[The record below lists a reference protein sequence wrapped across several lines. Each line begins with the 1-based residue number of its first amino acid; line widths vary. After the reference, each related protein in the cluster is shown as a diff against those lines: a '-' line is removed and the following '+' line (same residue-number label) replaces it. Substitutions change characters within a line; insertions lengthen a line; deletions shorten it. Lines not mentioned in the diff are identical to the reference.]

1 MRNSKNGIR
10 HLGLLLV
17 GMLCFSSCQRE
28 VTEVYTFTFD
38 EDLFISGGWS
48 SVGIT
53 SSFLNTVGWSDVKKY
68 GNEAYSDKGGRE
80 ANEEEAMVDFD
91 YKMAVFDQRLP
102 LLYEEYRL
110 AEVDSAVGTVTLR
123 LSCKSGEERV
133 VREESRQ
140 VRYVSMADTAGMR

>member
-1 MRNSKNGIR
+1 M
-10 HLGLLLV
+10 LV
-17 GMLCFSSCQRE
+17 SCQRE
-28 VTEVYTFTFD
+28 VSEVYMFSY
-38 EDLFISGGWS
+38 EDGVEVTGGS
-48 SVGIT
+48 ELGLTRV
-53 SSFLNTVGWSDVKKY
+53 FLNSIRWSEVKEY
-68 GNEAYSDKGGRE
+68 GNEAYSEKGGRE

-140 VRYVSMADTAGMR
+140 VRYVSMADTVGMR

>member
-1 MRNSKNGIR
+1 M
-10 HLGLLLV
+10 LV
-17 GMLCFSSCQRE
+17 SCQRE
-28 VTEVYTFTFD
+28 VSEVYMFSY
-38 EDLFISGGWS
+38 EDGVEVTGGS
-48 SVGIT
+48 ELGLTRV
-53 SSFLNTVGWSDVKKY
+53 FLNSIRWSEVKEY
-68 GNEAYSDKGGRE
+68 GNEAYSEKGGRE

>member
-1 MRNSKNGIR
+1 MKCI
-10 HLGLLLV
+10 GLALAGLFMLV
-17 GMLCFSSCQRE
+17 SCQRE
-28 VTEVYTFTFD
+28 VSEVYMFSY
-38 EDLFISGGWS
+38 EDGVEVTGGS
-48 SVGIT
+48 ELGLTRV
-53 SSFLNTVGWSDVKKY
+53 FLNSIRWSEVKEY

-91 YKMAVFDQRLP
+91 CKMAVFDQRLP

>member
-1 MRNSKNGIR
+1 MKCI
-10 HLGLLLV
+10 GLALAGLFMLV
-17 GMLCFSSCQRE
+17 SCQRE
-28 VTEVYTFTFD
+28 VSEVYMFSY
-38 EDLFISGGWS
+38 EDGVDVTGGS
-48 SVGIT
+48 ELGLTRV
-53 SSFLNTVGWSDVKKY
+53 FLNSIRWSEVKEY

>member
-1 MRNSKNGIR
+1 MKCI
-10 HLGLLLV
+10 GLALAGLFMLV
-17 GMLCFSSCQRE
+17 SCQRE
-28 VTEVYTFTFD
+28 VSEVYMFSY
-38 EDLFISGGWS
+38 EDGVEVTGGS
-48 SVGIT
+48 ELGLTRV
-53 SSFLNTVGWSDVKKY
+53 FLNSIRWSEVKEY
-68 GNEAYSDKGGRE
+68 GNEAYSEKGGRE

>member
-1 MRNSKNGIR
+1 MKCI
-10 HLGLLLV
+10 GLALAGLFMLV
-17 GMLCFSSCQRE
+17 SCQRE
-28 VTEVYTFTFD
+28 VSEVYMFSY
-38 EDLFISGGWS
+38 EDGVEVTGGS
-48 SVGIT
+48 ELGLTRV
-53 SSFLNTVGWSDVKKY
+53 FLNSIRWSEVKEY
-68 GNEAYSDKGGRE
+68 GNEAYSEKGGRE

-140 VRYVSMADTAGMR
+140 VRYVSMADTVGMR

>member
-1 MRNSKNGIR
+1 MKCI
-10 HLGLLLV
+10 GLALAGLFMLV
-17 GMLCFSSCQRE
+17 SCQRE
-28 VTEVYTFTFD
+28 VSEVYMFSY
-38 EDLFISGGWS
+38 EDGVEVTGGS
-48 SVGIT
+48 ELGLTRV
-53 SSFLNTVGWSDVKKY
+53 FLNSIRWSEVKEY
-68 GNEAYSDKGGRE
+68 GNEAYSDTGGRE

>member
-1 MRNSKNGIR
+1 MKCI
-10 HLGLLLV
+10 GLALAGLFMLV
-17 GMLCFSSCQRE
+17 SCQRE
-28 VTEVYTFTFD
+28 VSEVYMFSY
-38 EDLFISGGWS
+38 EDGVEVTGGS
-48 SVGIT
+48 ELGLTRV
-53 SSFLNTVGWSDVKKY
+53 FLNSIRWSEVKEY
-68 GNEAYSDKGGRE
+68 GNEAYSDKGGGE

>member
-1 MRNSKNGIR
+1 MRHSLKCI
-10 HLGLLLV
+10 GLALAGLFMLV
-17 GMLCFSSCQRE
+17 SCQRE
-28 VTEVYTFTFD
+28 VSEVYMFSY
-38 EDLFISGGWS
+38 EDGVEVTGGS
-48 SVGIT
+48 ELGLTRV
-53 SSFLNTVGWSDVKKY
+53 FLNSIRWSEVKEY
-68 GNEAYSDKGGRE
+68 GNEAYSEKGGRE

>member
-1 MRNSKNGIR
+1 M
-10 HLGLLLV
+10 LV
-17 GMLCFSSCQRE
+17 SCQRE
-28 VTEVYTFTFD
+28 VSEVYMFSY
-38 EDLFISGGWS
+38 EDGVEVTGGS
-48 SVGIT
+48 ELGLTRV
-53 SSFLNTVGWSDVKKY
+53 FLNSIRWSEVKEY

>member
-1 MRNSKNGIR
+1 MKCI
-10 HLGLLLV
+10 GLALAGLFMLV
-17 GMLCFSSCQRE
+17 CCQRE
-28 VTEVYTFTFD
+28 VSEVYMFSY
-38 EDLFISGGWS
+38 EDGVEVTGGS
-48 SVGIT
+48 ELGLTRV
-53 SSFLNTVGWSDVKKY
+53 FLNSIRWSEVKEY
-68 GNEAYSDKGGRE
+68 GNEAYSEKGGRE

>member
-1 MRNSKNGIR
+1 MKCI
-10 HLGLLLV
+10 GLALAGLFMLV
-17 GMLCFSSCQRE
+17 SCQRE
-28 VTEVYTFTFD
+28 VSEVYMFSY
-38 EDLFISGGWS
+38 EDGVEVTGGS
-48 SVGIT
+48 ELGLTRV
-53 SSFLNTVGWSDVKKY
+53 FLNSIRWSEVKEY

>member
-1 MRNSKNGIR
+1 MKCI
-10 HLGLLLV
+10 GLALAGLFMLV
-17 GMLCFSSCQRE
+17 SCQRE
-28 VTEVYTFTFD
+28 VSEVYMFSY
-38 EDLFISGGWS
+38 EDGVEVTGGS
-48 SVGIT
+48 ELGLTRV
-53 SSFLNTVGWSDVKKY
+53 FLNSIRWSEVKEY
-68 GNEAYSDKGGRE
+68 GNEAYSEKGGRE

-102 LLYEEYRL
+102 LLYEEYRP

>member
-1 MRNSKNGIR
+1 MKCI
-10 HLGLLLV
+10 GLALAGLFMLV
-17 GMLCFSSCQRE
+17 SCQRE
-28 VTEVYTFTFD
+28 VSEVYMFSY
-38 EDLFISGGWS
+38 EDGGEVTGGS
-48 SVGIT
+48 ELGLTRGS
-53 SSFLNTVGWSDVKKY
+53 LNSIRWREVKEY